1 MNEVAAGPGS
11 ILPSM
16 KSFNNCIF
24 AEVNRC
30 PKSLNQFAKGDMM
43 AGGPTRSKKRRS
55 QACEGICIYRH
66 QTGHQYEK
74 DVRHQGNSGGGA
86 LRCATRISRH
96 TKILTVGPLLM

>member
-1 MNEVAAGPGS
+1 
-11 ILPSM
+11 
-16 KSFNNCIF
+16 
-24 AEVNRC
+24 
-30 PKSLNQFAKGDMM
+30 M

-74 DVRHQGNSGGGA
+74 DVHHQGNSGGGA

-96 TKILTVGPLLM
+96 KKILTVSPLLM